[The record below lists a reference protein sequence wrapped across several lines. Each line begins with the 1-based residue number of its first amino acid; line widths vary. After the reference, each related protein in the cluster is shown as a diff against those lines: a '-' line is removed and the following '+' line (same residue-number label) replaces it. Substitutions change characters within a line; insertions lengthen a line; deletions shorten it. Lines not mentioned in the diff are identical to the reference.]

1 MFQTFQIGGSLK
13 HMFRD
18 LVDFRDT
25 RPRAGVLRLRGIA
38 VGDVGMTPA
47 TPAEAVGRNPVSE
60 RSLTAAASTLGSPVG
75 YLPEQ
80 DGTLVQ
86 NLLPTPGSAD
96 RQTSTSSKVTLAFHT
111 ETAFHPHLPRYLVL
125 LCLRGDPAATTTWCA
140 VDDALAGMPPTLVS
154 VLREPRFRCGV
165 DESFTDGT
173 PAGLL
178 PPRPVLWG
186 DPDAP
191 SWTFDA
197 DLMIGTDLEAQFALE
212 VLSAAVEERQ
222 QGIVL
227 EAGDLLVIDNT
238 LVVHGR
244 SPFPARFD
252 GTDRWLQR
260 SFVVAD
266 LDAIVDRDGP
276 VITTTFT

>member
-1 MFQTFQIGGSLK
+1 
-13 HMFRD
+13 MFRE
-18 LVDFRDT
+18 LMDFRDT
-25 RPRAGVLRLRGIA
+25 HPRSGVLIVRG
-38 VGDVGMTPA
+38 VDVGNVGPTPSS
-47 TPAEAVGRNPVSE
+47 PVEAVGRNPVSE
-60 RSLTAAASTLGSPVG
+60 QSLLTAATVLGAPVG

-80 DGTLVQ
+80 GGALVQ
-86 NLLPTPGSAD
+86 NLLPTPDSAD
-96 RQTSTSSKVTLAFHT
+96 HQTSTSSTVTLAFHT

-125 LCLRGDPAATTTWCA
+125 LCLTGDPAATTTRCT
-140 VDDALAGMPPTLVS
+140 VDDALAGLPPSVVS

-186 DPDAP
+186 DLDAP

-197 DLMIGTDLEAQFALE
+197 DLMIGTDLEAQHALE

-222 QGIVL
+222 RGVVL
-227 EAGDLLVIDNT
+227 EAGDLMVIDNT

-266 LDAIVDRDGP
+266 LDAIADRVGA
-276 VITTTFT
+276 VITTTFG